1 MLRKEQVDKTY
12 GRRGSMLHMAYDLR
26 TYHNLGSL
34 DTLTCFTY
42 YLAALYART
51 LEDIPNGSFHRGLP
65 HESTVRGVQGFVR
78 VP

>member
-12 GRRGSMLHMAYDLR
+12 GRRGLMLHMAYDLR

>member
-12 GRRGSMLHMAYDLR
+12 GRRGLMLHMAYDLR
-26 TYHNLGSL
+26 TYHNLRSL
-34 DTLTCFTY
+34 DPLTCFKY
-42 YLAALYART
+42 PLAALYA
-51 LEDIPNGSFHRGLP
+51 LEDIPNGPFLRGLP

>member
-65 HESTVRGVQGFVR
+65 HESTVRRLRGIFGF
-78 VP
+78 P